1 MYLENLFIYLKK
13 LKKHYI
19 LFTIS
24 WSRTFQKNCLRTV
37 FFFFLRLCFTVLL
50 NKMTPFFL
58 QQVFD
63 LLVKN
68 QEPHAKNKRKRKEE
82 KGGACF
88 QDVQCK

>member
-37 FFFFLRLCFTVLL
+37 FFFFAFVLYRFTKQNDAVLSA
-50 NKMTPFFL
+50 TG
-58 QQVFD
+58 V
-63 LLVKN
+63 
-68 QEPHAKNKRKRKEE
+68 
-82 KGGACF
+82 
-88 QDVQCK
+88 